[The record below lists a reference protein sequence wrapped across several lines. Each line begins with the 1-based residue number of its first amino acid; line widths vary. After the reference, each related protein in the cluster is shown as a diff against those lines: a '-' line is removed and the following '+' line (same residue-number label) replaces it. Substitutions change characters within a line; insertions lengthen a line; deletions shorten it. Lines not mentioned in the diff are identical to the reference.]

1 MLGSGIVKDLLN
13 NTMYSIKSQSIHFIG
28 IGGIGVSA
36 LAKYYLSQGA
46 KISGSDLISSEITDE
61 LAKIGAQIFTGKHD
75 RKNLP
80 KNAGEVIY
88 SAAAAKDN
96 PELEEAKRRK
106 LKVRSYAEALGE
118 LTKRY
123 KTITVSG
130 AHGKS
135 TTTAM
140 TALVLEKGHCDPMVI
155 VGTKV
160 KEFGNSNFR
169 SGLGGYF
176 VLEADE
182 WNKSFLNY
190 RPEIAVLTN
199 IDSEHLDTYK
209 NIGHV
214 TSVFKKFITKISK
227 EGLIIANA
235 DDPIVKKIAK
245 ESKKRVIWYSLK
257 DKEAS
262 IIKNSIRV
270 AGDHNL
276 LNALAAFRVGR
287 VLGIGQSEILQALSG
302 FSGTW
307 RRFEFKGIIN
317 KAPVFDDY
325 AHHPNEIKATL
336 AAAKK
341 RFPFGRVISIF
352 QPHQYRRLH
361 SLFDDFTKA
370 FDHSD
375 ITCVLDVYDVAGRE
389 DQKSKK
395 AVSAFK
401 LVSALSEKGK
411 DARHMYHSQVLDFL
425 KNEAKSNDAIIF
437 MGAGD
442 IYKLTNKVVQGA

>member
-1 MLGSGIVKDLLN
+1 MVYK
-13 NTMYSIKSQSIHFIG
+13 KSQQIHFIG

-36 LAKYYLSQGA
+36 LAKYYLSRGA
-46 KISGSDLISSEITDE
+46 KISGSDLSSSEITDE
-61 LAKIGAQIFTGKHD
+61 LIKIGAQIFIGKHSK
-75 RKNLP
+75 KNLP
-80 KNAGEVIY
+80 KTAGMVIHT
-88 SAAAAKDN
+88 AATAKDN

-106 LKVRSYAEALGE
+106 LRVQSYAEALGE
-118 LTKRY
+118 LTKKY

-140 TALVLEKGHCDPMVI
+140 TALVLEKGHCDPLVI

-182 WNKSFLNY
+182 WNKSFLRYN
-190 RPEIAVLTN
+190 PQIAVLTN
-199 IDSEHLDTYK
+199 IDAEHLDTYR

-214 TSVFKKFITKISK
+214 ASVFKKFLSRIPKD
-227 EGLIIANA
+227 GLIIANA
-235 DDPIVKKIAK
+235 DDKIVKKIAK
-245 ESKKRVIWYSLK
+245 ESKRRVIWYSLK
-257 DKEAS
+257 DKEANL
-262 IIKNSIRV
+262 IKNTIRV
-270 AGDHNL
+270 TGDHNI
-276 LNALAAFRVGR
+276 LNAIAAFRVGR
-287 VLGIGQSEILQALSG
+287 ALGVGQAEILQALSG

-317 KAPVFDDY
+317 KAPIFDDY
-325 AHHPNEIKATL
+325 AHHPSEIKATL
-336 AAAKK
+336 AAAKR
-341 RFPFGRVISIF
+341 RFPFGRVISVF
-352 QPHQYRRLH
+352 QPHQHKRLN
-361 SLFDDFTKA
+361 SLFSDFTGA

-395 AVSAFK
+395 AVNSFMLA
-401 LVSALSEKGK
+401 SALSEKGK
-411 DARHMYHSQVLDFL
+411 DARYMYHSQVADFL
-425 KNEAKSNDAIIF
+425 KNEVRSNDAVIF

-442 IYKLTNKVVQGA
+442 IYKLTNKVVSEA

>member
-1 MLGSGIVKDLLN
+1 M
-13 NTMYSIKSQSIHFIG
+13 
-28 IGGIGVSA
+28 SA
-36 LAKYYLSQGA
+36 LAKYYINQGA
-46 KISGSDLISSEITDE
+46 KISGSDLSSSEITDD
-61 LAKIGAQIFTGKHD
+61 LTKLGAQIFVGGHHK
-75 RKNLP
+75 KNLP
-80 KNAGEVIY
+80 KNTDAVIY
-88 SAAAAKDN
+88 TAAVRKDN
-96 PELEEAKRRK
+96 LELEEAKKRK
-106 LKVRSYAEALGE
+106 IKIQSYAEALGE
-118 LTKRY
+118 LTKKY

-140 TALVLEKGHCDPMVI
+140 TALVLEKGHCDPLVI

-160 KEFGNSNFR
+160 KEFGDSNFR

-190 RPEIAVLTN
+190 KPQIAILTN
-199 IDSEHLDTYK
+199 IDAEHLDTYK
-209 NIGHV
+209 NIDHV
-214 TSVFKKFITKISK
+214 ALVFKKFLSRIPK

-235 DDPIVKKIAK
+235 DDKVVKKVAK
-245 ESKKRVIWYSLK
+245 ESQRRVIWYSIR
-257 DKEAS
+257 DKEAAL
-262 IIKNSIRV
+262 IKNTIRV

-287 VLGIGQSEILQALSG
+287 ALGIGQPEILQALSG

-341 RFPFGRVISIF
+341 RFPFGRIISIF

-361 SLFDDFTKA
+361 SLFNDFTNA

-395 AVSAFK
+395 AVNSFMLA
-401 LVSALSEKGK
+401 SALSEKGK
-411 DARHMYHSQVLDFL
+411 DARHMYHSQVADFL
-425 KNEAKSNDAIIF
+425 KNEVKSNDAVIF

-442 IYKLTNKVVQGA
+442 IYKLTKKIV

>member
-1 MLGSGIVKDLLN
+1 M
-13 NTMYSIKSQSIHFIG
+13 
-28 IGGIGVSA
+28 SA
-36 LAKYYLSQGA
+36 LAKYYINQGA
-46 KISGSDLISSEITDE
+46 KISGSDLSSSEITEE
-61 LAKIGAQIFTGKHD
+61 LIKLGVQIFIGRHNK
-75 RKNLP
+75 KNLP
-80 KNAGEVIY
+80 KNTGFVVY
-88 SAAAAKDN
+88 TAAVVKDN
-96 PELEEAKRRK
+96 PELEEAKRQK
-106 LKVRSYAEALGE
+106 LKVKSYAQAIGE
-118 LTKRY
+118 LTKKY

-140 TALVLEKGHCDPMVI
+140 TALVLEKGHCDPLVI

-160 KEFGNSNFR
+160 KEFGDSNFR

-190 RPEIAVLTN
+190 KPQIAVLTN
-199 IDSEHLDTYK
+199 IDAEHLDTYK
-209 NIGHV
+209 NIDHV
-214 TSVFKKFITKISK
+214 AEVFKKFLTKISK
-227 EGLIIANA
+227 DGLVVANA
-235 DDPIVKKIAK
+235 DDRIVKKIAK
-245 ESKKRVIWYSLK
+245 ASGRQVVWYSLK
-257 DKEAS
+257 DKEANL
-262 IIKNSIRV
+262 IKNTIRV
-270 AGDHNL
+270 SGDHNL

-287 VLGIGQSEILQALSG
+287 ALGVGQSEILQALSG

-307 RRFEFKGIIN
+307 RRFEFKGVIN

-352 QPHQYRRLH
+352 QPHQYRRLN
-361 SLFDDFTKA
+361 SLFQDFTNA

-389 DQKSKK
+389 DKKSKS
-395 AVSAFK
+395 AVNSFM

-411 DARHMYHSQVLDFL
+411 DARYMYHSQVADFL
-425 KNEAKSNDAIIF
+425 KNEVKSNDAVIF

-442 IYKLTNKVVQGA
+442 IYKLTEKII

>member
-1 MLGSGIVKDLLN
+1 MGGGFIQFIYITMN
-13 NTMYSIKSQSIHFIG
+13 NKSQLIHFIG

-36 LAKYYLSQGA
+36 LAKYYISQGA
-46 KISGSDLISSEITDE
+46 KISGSDLSSSEITDE
-61 LAKIGAQIFTGKHD
+61 LTKLGVQIFIGRHNK
-75 RKNLP
+75 KNLS
-80 KNAGEVIY
+80 KDTDAVIY
-88 SAAAAKDN
+88 TAAITKDN

-106 LKVRSYAEALGE
+106 IPVRSYAQVLGE
-118 LTKRY
+118 LTKKY
-123 KTITVSG
+123 KTITISG

-140 TALVLEKGHCDPMVI
+140 TALVLEKGHCDPLVI

-160 KEFGNSNFR
+160 KEFGDSNFR

-190 RPEIAVLTN
+190 RPQIAVLTN
-199 IDSEHLDTYK
+199 IDAEHLDTYR
-209 NIGHV
+209 NIDHV
-214 TSVFKKFITKISK
+214 ASVFKKFLSRIPK

-235 DDPIVKKIAK
+235 DDKIVKKVAK
-245 ESKKRVIWYSLK
+245 ESGKQTIWYSLK
-257 DKEAS
+257 DKEVNF
-262 IIKNSIRV
+262 IKNTIRV
-270 AGDHNL
+270 SGDHNL

-317 KAPVFDDY
+317 KAPIFDDY

-341 RFPFGRVISIF
+341 RFPFGRIISVF

-361 SLFDDFTKA
+361 SLFDDFTNA
-370 FDHSD
+370 FGYSD

-389 DQKSKK
+389 DKKSKK
-395 AVSAFK
+395 VVNSFM

-411 DARHMYHSQVLDFL
+411 DARHMYHSQVADFL
-425 KNEAKSNDAIIF
+425 KNEVRSNDAVIF

-442 IYKLTNKVVQGA
+442 IYKLTNRLTLNYGD

>member
-1 MLGSGIVKDLLN
+1 MIN
-13 NTMYSIKSQSIHFIG
+13 NKSQQIHFIG

-36 LAKYYLSQGA
+36 LAKYYINQGV
-46 KISGSDLISSEITDE
+46 KVSGSDLSSSEITDD
-61 LAKIGAQIFTGKHD
+61 LIKLGAQIFIGKHNK
-75 RKNLP
+75 KNLP
-80 KNAGEVIY
+80 KNIGAVIY
-88 SAAAAKDN
+88 TAAVQKDN
-96 PELEEAKRRK
+96 PELSEAKRRK
-106 LKVRSYAEALGE
+106 LKVKSYAQVLGE
-118 LTKRY
+118 LTKKY

-140 TALVLEKGHCDPMVI
+140 TALVLEKGHCDPLVI

-160 KEFGNSNFR
+160 REFGDSNFR
-169 SGLGGYF
+169 PGLGGYF

-190 RPEIAVLTN
+190 RPQIAVLTN
-199 IDSEHLDTYK
+199 IDEEHLDIYK
-209 NIGHV
+209 NIDHIEA
-214 TSVFKKFITKISK
+214 VFKQFLTKVSK
-227 EGLIIANA
+227 NGLIVANA
-235 DDPIVKKIAK
+235 DDKIVKKIAK
-245 ESKKRVIWYSLK
+245 ESGRQVIWYSLK
-257 DKEAS
+257 DKETNL
-262 IIKNSIRV
+262 IKKTIRV

-287 VLGIGQSEILQALSG
+287 ALGVGQAEILQALEG

-307 RRFEFKGIIN
+307 RRFEFKGAIN

-325 AHHPNEIKATL
+325 AHHPSEIKATL
-336 AAAKK
+336 VAAKK
-341 RFPFGRVISIF
+341 RFPFGRIISVF

-361 SLFDDFTKA
+361 SLFNDFTNA

-389 DQKSKK
+389 DSRAKK
-395 AVSAFK
+395 EVNSFK
-401 LVSALSEKGK
+401 LAAALSEKGK
-411 DARHMYHSQVLDFL
+411 DARYMYQSQVSDFL
-425 KNEAKSNDAIIF
+425 KSEVKSNDAVIF

-442 IYKLTNKVVQGA
+442 IYKLTQKIV